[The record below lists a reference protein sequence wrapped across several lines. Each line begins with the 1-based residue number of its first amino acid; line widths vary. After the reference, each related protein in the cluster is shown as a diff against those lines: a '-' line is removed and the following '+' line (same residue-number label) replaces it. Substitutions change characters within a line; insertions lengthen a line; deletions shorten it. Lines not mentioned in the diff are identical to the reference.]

1 VVVGRGRE
9 LQLGEDAGYVGL
21 DRLGRYEEAIADG
34 LVGAALGHEREDLAL
49 AIGQLIERAA
59 GTAPVDE
66 QGHDLVFIAP
76 LLTGALS
83 VFGGVAVVFAS
94 LAWLHL
100 AFEVLLVGASWTRV
114 RLDEAG
120 ERATQ
125 LDAD

>member
-1 VVVGRGRE
+1 
-9 LQLGEDAGYVGL
+9 
-21 DRLGRYEEAIADG
+21 
-34 LVGAALGHEREDLAL
+34 
-49 AIGQLIERAA
+49 
-59 GTAPVDE
+59 
-66 QGHDLVFIAP
+66 
-76 LLTGALS
+76 
-83 VFGGVAVVFAS
+83 VVFAS